1 MVAIQSFHHSK
12 IKLQGYGGYSKLS
25 PQQNHFSKLGRTPI
39 RASTITPAAS
49 ATGTFPRAQPILQ
62 SWNF

>member
-25 PQQNHFSKLGRTPI
+25 PQQNK
-39 RASTITPAAS
+39 AARIWRLFK
-49 ATGTFPRAQPILQ
+49 AFTQQNKAARIWWLFKAFTTAK
-62 SWNF
+62 